1 MGVRKRPPHRQG
13 RGDSR
18 RLARQ
23 LQRHKPHVGILRRA
37 RRRPGPRGVRAGGG
51 PFDPKR
57 RLVDLLGR
65 RRRLEQRAARLGGVV
80 DRRGVQDRQARRQRE
95 LRSRAVARRP
105 GFPRGLRSLD
115 GCRTGAKRLPGR
127 ALQAISATLAEMARD
142 LRACI
147 EPSVSATSPTSSTFP
162 TQRCPPLTVL
172 PADPADDSMS
182 DCAEGP
188 AGILP
193 LKRIG

>member
-1 MGVRKRPPHRQG
+1 MFAKDPRTGKVAAIPEGSLVSFNVISRTLVSSDGHAVVLDPEAFEQAAGRLTRKG
-13 RGDSR
+13 GWLTFLD
-18 RLARQ
+18 
-23 LQRHKPHVGILRRA
+23 
-37 RRRPGPRGVRAGGG
+37 AGGALNSGLRVSAVSSINEESRTVRLGANVSFVLG
-51 PFDPKR
+51 PSPDGPDFQEVFEA
-57 RLVDLLGR
+57 LTG
-65 RRRLEQRAARLGGVV
+65 AAR
-80 DRRGVQDRQARRQRE
+80 E
-95 LRSRAVARRP
+95 RSGSP
-105 GFPRGLRSLD
+105 GAPCKPS
-115 GCRTGAKRLPGR
+115 
-127 ALQAISATLAEMARD
+127 SATLAEMARD